1 MVILGIYNKSKK
13 VFILVMVDGLK
24 VGDTQT
30 LFFYFEFYT
39 QYVQLV
45 NTHYISRPITIL
57 GKNIGTTVFGEQLV
71 MNFSNVFIIPILN
84 QATID
89 KFNKIH
95 NKKISGQDFAIN
107 FDVLCVYFMVSFFI
121 CL

>member
-1 MVILGIYNKSKK
+1 
-13 VFILVMVDGLK
+13 MVDGLK

-45 NTHYISRPITIL
+45 NTYNISRPITIL
-57 GKNIGTTVFGEQLV
+57 GKNIQTTVLGNNLWW
-71 MNFSNVFIIPILN
+71 VF
-84 QATID
+84 Q
-89 KFNKIH
+89 
-95 NKKISGQDFAIN
+95 
-107 FDVLCVYFMVSFFI
+107 M